1 MKCIECIRRSKL
13 RHARKLKKIKDY
25 IEIKLLQEVFFLVFM
40 TEMKIQLRCFIK
52 QMWKRVPKE
61 NSTKKIYKKYVKL

>member
-25 IEIKLLQEVFFLVFM
+25 IEIKLLQEVFFSRFYDRNENPV
-40 TEMKIQLRCFIK
+40 EMFHKTD
-52 QMWKRVPKE
+52 VE
-61 NSTKKIYKKYVKL
+61 ESS

>member
-1 MKCIECIRRSKL
+1 L

-40 TEMKIQLRCFIK
+40 TEMTLVLKDD
-52 QMWKRVPKE
+52 WT
-61 NSTKKIYKKYVKL
+61 NIYPIA